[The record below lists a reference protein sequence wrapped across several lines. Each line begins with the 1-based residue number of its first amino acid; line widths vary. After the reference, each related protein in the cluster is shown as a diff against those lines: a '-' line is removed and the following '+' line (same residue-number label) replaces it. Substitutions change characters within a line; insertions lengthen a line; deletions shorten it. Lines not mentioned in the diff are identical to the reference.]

1 LTRALLFQYVNAR
14 QVPISGQADKL
25 MISDMIIKLW
35 NGTAN
40 VSSVAGSNNAATIEC
55 REVTEPARE
64 SDAMGMKFAQW
75 FYGIILNVS
84 NGTPG
89 PSVADQFWRDARLS
103 ITVNHSGNSDRK
115 ETFGS
120 NEVENLLKELLIQHS
135 FILNPNLTD
144 GGVKEKQ
151 NQYGLVIIAVCGTLY
166 LNGNCS
172 GIFEQAFGMV
182 RDPSVEFRWRI
193 KWSDLRITEATVNK
207 VPCVTDLP
215 ELLSICE
222 N

>member
-1 LTRALLFQYVNAR
+1 MWLLNRKKLTRALLFQYVNAR

-120 NEVENLLKELLIQHS
+120 NEVFAITLRLFKYWYSAWIYWLFSGWKLI
-135 FILNPNLTD
+135 
-144 GGVKEKQ
+144 E
-151 NQYGLVIIAVCGTLY
+151 GTPY
-166 LNGNCS
+166 S
-172 GIFEQAFGMV
+172 A
-182 RDPSVEFRWRI
+182 
-193 KWSDLRITEATVNK
+193 
-207 VPCVTDLP
+207 
-215 ELLSICE
+215 
-222 N
+222 